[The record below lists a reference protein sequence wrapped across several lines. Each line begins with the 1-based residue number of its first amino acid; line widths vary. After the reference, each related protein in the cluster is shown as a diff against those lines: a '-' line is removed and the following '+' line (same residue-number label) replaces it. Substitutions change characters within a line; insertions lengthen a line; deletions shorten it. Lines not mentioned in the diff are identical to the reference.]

1 MKIFTKITI
10 YFFALI
16 AFTLSSCTVKPEPAK
31 PLTSFTATV
40 TDDNEKYT
48 VVHNGNSLT
57 GITYHTPEALNGLT
71 YNYKNGVL
79 SVDFLSL
86 SYKPSNNSLP
96 SDNNATK
103 LHNILTAI
111 SSDSCYLL
119 STSDNTATYSLP
131 TAEVIC
137 DYKTGRIKEI
147 KSKENHQR
155 FLFMY
160 ND

>member
-1 MKIFTKITI
+1 MKPFKKLVIYFLALIIFTLT
-10 YFFALI
+10 
-16 AFTLSSCTVKPEPAK
+16 SCTVKLEPAK

-40 TDDNEKYT
+40 ISNNDKYT

-57 GITYHTPEALNGLT
+57 GITYHTPKALNGLT

-96 SDNNATK
+96 SSNNAIK
-103 LHNILTAI
+103 LHNILTALT
-111 SSDSCYLL
+111 SNSCYLL
-119 STSDNTATYSLP
+119 STTNNTATYSLP

-137 DYKTGRIKEI
+137 DFNTGRIKEI
-147 KSKENHQR
+147 KSKENNQIFR
-155 FLFMY
+155 FIY
-160 ND
+160 SD